1 MDLHSR
7 WQRTWQLVGAEAPAG
22 LLDELIAAYGESHRA
37 YHTTE
42 HLAECFGHLDASP
55 ARPSDPGALELAIWF
70 HDAIYDTQASD
81 SEARSAAWASRAL
94 TPIDPARSEVV
105 EQHILV
111 TAHTGVPSDDDQRLL
126 LDIDLSILGAPTDR
140 FREYEEQIR
149 REYEW
154 VPEDAYRSARSR
166 ILSQFEER
174 SRLYHTEHF
183 FDRLEERARRNLR
196 RSLEALA
203 D

>member
-7 WQRTWQLVGAEAPAG
+7 WQRTWQLVEAEAPAG
-22 LLDELIAAYGESHRA
+22 LLDELIAVYGESHRA

-42 HLAECFGHLDASP
+42 HLAECFRHLDASP
-55 ARPSDPGALELAIWF
+55 ARPSDPGALALAIWF
-70 HDAIYDTQASD
+70 HDAIYDTKASD
-81 SEARSAAWASRAL
+81 SEARSAAWAKRAL
-94 TPIDPARSEVV
+94 TCIGPARSEVV
-105 EQHILV
+105 EQHVLV

-126 LDIDLSILGAPTDR
+126 LDIDLSILGAPTER
-140 FREYEEQIR
+140 FREYEDQIR

-174 SRLYHTEHF
+174 SRLYHTEYF
-183 FDRLEERARRNLR
+183 FDRLEERARQNLR
-196 RSLEALA
+196 HSLDALA
-203 D
+203 H